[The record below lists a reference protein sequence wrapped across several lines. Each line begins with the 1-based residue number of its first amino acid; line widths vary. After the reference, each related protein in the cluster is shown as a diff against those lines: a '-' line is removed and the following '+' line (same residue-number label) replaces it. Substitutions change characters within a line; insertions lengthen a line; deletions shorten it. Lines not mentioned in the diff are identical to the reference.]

1 MEYQPAVE
9 SYSGK
14 IQEMSLGKLKIG
26 GENVLPFHSFEGELP
41 NLPGLALEVST
52 VTPLDWER
60 DIFVGFQ
67 EVMANPLDLAK
78 KYVADL
84 GVEVIFL
91 QMATTDA
98 AGEDISS
105 DDMVAAAAKIIKGL
119 SVPVIVNGTGDI
131 EMDKEVLSKLAEVCA
146 ESDLFLGP
154 VKKENYKEIAAACLK
169 YGHGVVAQTPLDIN
183 AAKQLN
189 TMLSREDFPSDKI
202 MIDPL
207 SSSLGYGIEYTYS
220 IMERIKMA
228 GLAHNDKMMQM
239 PIIANIGTEC
249 QKTKEAKEDKEQGTL
264 WEGMTAISLAMAGA
278 NMIVLRSPL
287 AYRLV
292 QKTLQEV

>member
-14 IQEMSLGKLKIG
+14 IQEMSLGKVKIG
-26 GENVLPFHSFEGELP
+26 GENVLPFHSFEGEMP
-41 NLPGLALEVST
+41 NLPALALEVST
-52 VTPLDWER
+52 VKPPDWER
-60 DIFVGFQ
+60 DIFEGFQ
-67 EVMANPLDLAK
+67 GVMDDSAAWAK

-84 GVEVIFL
+84 GVEVISL
-91 QMATTDA
+91 QLATNDA
-98 AGEDISS
+98 EGKEISAE
-105 DDMVAAAAKIIKGL
+105 DMVAAAAEIIKTV
-119 SVPVIVNGTGDI
+119 SVPVIVSGTGNVD
-131 EMDKEVLSKLAEVCA
+131 MDREVLSKLAEVCA
-146 ESDLFLGP
+146 DSELFLGP
-154 VKKENYKEIAAACLK
+154 VKKDNYKEIAAACLK
-169 YGHGVVAQTPLDIN
+169 YGQGIVAQTPLDIN

-207 SSSLGYGIEYTYS
+207 SSSLGYGMEYTYS

-249 QKTKEAKEDKEQGTL
+249 QKTKEAKEDKDQGTL
-264 WEGMTAISLAMAGA
+264 WEGITAVSLAMAGA

-287 AYRLV
+287 AYKLV
-292 QKTLQEV
+292 QKMLREV